1 MFVTRE
7 VRNRTEEYRIRRA
20 DRGDGARP
28 TDGPTELR
36 DLLDRAAVVGVRAVD
51 RRGGEER
58 YRISGW
64 L

>member
-36 DLLDRAAVVGVRAVD
+36 DLLDRVAVIGVRAVD